1 MRKIMLIVLTII
13 VVIGLGLAVYIYVL
27 PKLNSENRQIDRWI
41 STNSLNSY
49 GDPANTAYSN
59 GKPCST
65 TLDCYDY
72 IKKMNPDKPWGK

>member
-1 MRKIMLIVLTII
+1 MRKTLVTILII
-13 VVIGLGLAVYIYVL
+13 VGVIFIGFLTYIYL
-27 PKLNSENRQIDRWI
+27 SPKLSTENRAIDAWI
-41 STNSLNSY
+41 SANNLNSY

-72 IKKMNPDKPWGK
+72 IKKMNPDKPWEK